1 MATTVKQAEGAPASY
16 PVVSGFSGAELE
28 RVWQRIE
35 SYIAYRWTS
44 RTIEFV
50 VEGPGHW
57 HAPLAPATIT
67 TLDVWSSADEWET
80 ADLSPSP
87 YGGYWLPA
95 TGPYRFT
102 GTVGGGTVPANV
114 EEAFRRLAAYMSARV
129 GKAGASSEN
138 ITAGSVTVAYR
149 RDAAWIADA
158 MRNSGAADL
167 LRTYR
172 RAG

>member
-1 MATTVKQAEGAPASY
+1 MTTTIKQTEGAPASY
-16 PVVSGFSGAELE
+16 PAISGYSGAELE

-35 SYIAYRWTS
+35 AYIAHRFSS

-67 TLDVWSSADEWET
+67 TVEVWSSADAWEA

-87 YGGYWLPA
+87 YGYWLPA
-95 TGPYRFT
+95 TGPYRFA
-102 GTVGGGTVPANV
+102 GTVGGGTVPSAV
-114 EEAFRRLAAYMSARV
+114 EEAFRRLAAYMAARV

-138 ITAGSVTVAYR
+138 LTAGSVTVGYR

-158 MRNSGAADL
+158 MRNSGAGDL
-167 LRTYR
+167 LRQFR